1 MKKTVVWLASVLIL
15 VFGIALSYGQGV
27 SEEAR
32 RHFDR
37 GMAALDM
44 AKSPAECEPAIKEF
58 EQAARLAPDWP
69 NAFYN
74 LGAAQAKA
82 EKYGDAVRSFQ
93 QYLRLAPNAD
103 DAEGVKSIINKLE
116 YKAEQFISDSEALD
130 IFASLGGIGGGIGQ
144 SNDKWNFSGEV
155 QSFGTAHSFRRV
167 GDKIEF
173 EYWGGRLGNRT
184 SFAYVTGR
192 ILTYHSESIDGL
204 GSLRHNV
211 AMEIVTRSKI
221 KGSDIATRS
230 KERTFNFEYNLKR

>member
-1 MKKTVVWLASVLIL
+1 MKKSVVLLTTVFIL
-15 VFGIALSYGQGV
+15 VFGIALSYGQNV

-69 NAFYN
+69 DAFYN

-103 DAEGVKSIINKLE
+103 DAADVKSIINKLE

-130 IFASLGGIGGGIGQ
+130 IFASLSDPG
-144 SNDKWNFSGEV
+144 KWELSGDHP
-155 QSFGTAHSFRRV
+155 SLGWAFNFRRV
-167 GDKIEF
+167 GDKIRIKFQTLSPKE
-173 EYWGGRLGNRT
+173 EEME
-184 SFAYVTGR
+184 TGMAQANGK
-192 ILTYHSESIDGL
+192 ILKYNAWMWWPYLESKLYHE
-204 GSLRHNV
+204 V
-211 AMEIVTRSKI
+211 VMEIVSRTKV
-221 KGSDIATRS
+221 KGNVVTTGYKNGNVDNRD
-230 KERTFNFEYNLKR
+230 FEYNLK